1 MAEKDINIFIDRSM
15 KEQTK
20 LIGKLNHWYRH
31 GTSDEVLEENQLT
44 FIKAVEDAHSMMI
57 DIKNKGDMRI
67 VGNKLRALYNI
78 KSADRVKFIL
88 DMADALFNSQ
98 QSLTKRYKR
107 QMMDTFLLAM
117 MEECRE
123 EKEYKALSR
132 FTEQYIALN
141 KLHLDDDGE
150 NPVIEKIIELSADPH
165 LLETYSAE
173 NDEEV
178 KKAIEFFK
186 NKSKLKVFGQGD

>member
-67 VGNKLRALYNI
+67 VGNKLRALYDI

-88 DMADALFNSQ
+88 DMADALFNTQ

-132 FTEQYIALN
+132 FTEMYLTLN

-150 NPVIEKIIELSADPH
+150 NPVLEKIIELSADPH